1 MQLAHLFNCIVVEL
15 RPIASLEM
23 KYIYYEIVDWLLM
36 LVIIF
41 LPIVIIVALLAF
53 QFCYLSSAQRSV
65 HPNNNERLKKKIE
78 RAKKI
83 TKFQIQFAKSFF
95 GDWVIDSEER
105 DGRLMILLFKKP
117 FPMWTLTIVT
127 IEQIIIIAYIAA
139 IFINA
144 LLVERSYNCDQT
156 QVGFDCFF
164 YYEDV
169 GVRHLADPINCSNYS
184 NTDGLFVYCCKFNFN
199 FPVAAALAG
208 GLMEFFPL
216 LFTVP
221 LFIIIKLANGN
232 KCRRCGTYILQWI
245 ALLTIL
251 FCCVMV
257 TGKNGIRYYIM
268 GIQIFDYFTYVALFS
283 TTLSVLI
290 MPWSLAIRRLSN
302 SDKHKSELME
312 REIDNIVTTNSS
324 YL

>member
-1 MQLAHLFNCIVVEL
+1 
-15 RPIASLEM
+15 M
-23 KYIYYEIVDWLLM
+23 KYIYYEILDWLLM

-65 HPNNNERLKKKIE
+65 HPNSNERSKKKIE

-105 DGRLMILLFKKP
+105 DGKLMILLFKKP
-117 FPMWTLTIVT
+117 FPMWTLMIVT

-139 IFINA
+139 IFFNV
-144 LLVERSYNCDQT
+144 LLVERSYKCDET
-156 QVGFDCFF
+156 QVGFDCFIYDENLTAF
-164 YYEDV
+164 I
-169 GVRHLADPINCSNYS
+169 GPINCSYS
-184 NTDGLFVYCCKFNFN
+184 YDGLLVDCRKFNFN

-221 LFIIIKLANGN
+221 LFIIIKLANGS

-245 ALLTIL
+245 AFL
-251 FCCVMV
+251 FIIISTLIMSD
-257 TGKNGIRYYIM
+257 TYIRYYVM
-268 GIQIFDYFTYVALFS
+268 GQQIHDYFTYVALFF
-283 TTLSVLI
+283 TLLSVFV
-290 MPWSLAIRRLSN
+290 MPWSLAIRRPSN
-302 SDKHKSELME
+302 SNKKKFEPE
-312 REIDNIVTTNSS
+312 QEIKDIFVMPDNG
-324 YL
+324 L

>member
-1 MQLAHLFNCIVVEL
+1 
-15 RPIASLEM
+15 
-23 KYIYYEIVDWLLM
+23 M

-41 LPIVIIVALLAF
+41 LPIVIIVTLLAF

-65 HPNNNERLKKKIE
+65 HPNSNERSKKKIE

-105 DGRLMILLFKKP
+105 DGKLMVLLFKKP
-117 FPMWTLTIVT
+117 FPMWTLMIIT

-139 IFINA
+139 IFFNV

-156 QVGFDCFF
+156 QVGFDCFLYDENLTYF
-164 YYEDV
+164 V
-169 GVRHLADPINCSNYS
+169 GPINCSYS
-184 NTDGLFVYCCKFNFN
+184 YDGLLIDCRKFNFN

-245 ALLTIL
+245 ALLIIL
-251 FCCVMV
+251 FCCLLV
-257 TGKNGIRYYIM
+257 TGENGIRYYIM

-283 TTLSVLI
+283 TILSVLV

-302 SDKHKSELME
+302 SDKHKSGLTEK
-312 REIDNIVTTNSS
+312 EIDNIVTTNSS

>member
-1 MQLAHLFNCIVVEL
+1 
-15 RPIASLEM
+15 M
-23 KYIYYEIVDWLLM
+23 KYVYYEIVDMLLFIL
-36 LVIIF
+36 LVI
-41 LPIVIIVALLAF
+41 LPIFIIVALLAF

-105 DGRLMILLFKKP
+105 DGKLMILLFKKP
-117 FPMWTLTIVT
+117 FPMWTLMIVT

-139 IFINA
+139 IFFNV
-144 LLVERSYNCDQT
+144 LLVERSYECDQT

-164 YYEDV
+164 YNENLTNFD
-169 GVRHLADPINCSNYS
+169 GPINCSNS
-184 NTDGLFVYCCKFNFN
+184 SDGLLIDCRKFNFN

-245 ALLTIL
+245 AFLFTIICTLT
-251 FCCVMV
+251 MSD
-257 TGKNGIRYYIM
+257 TNIRYYIM
-268 GIQIFDYFTYVALFS
+268 GIQIHDYFTYIALFF
-283 TTLSVLI
+283 TLLSVFV
-290 MPWSLAIRRLSN
+290 MPWSLAIRRPSN
-302 SDKHKSELME
+302 SNKNKFEE
-312 REIDNIVTTNSS
+312 QEIKDSFVIPDSNG
-324 YL
+324 L

>member
-1 MQLAHLFNCIVVEL
+1 
-15 RPIASLEM
+15 M
-23 KYIYYEIVDWLLM
+23 KYIYYEILDWLLM

-65 HPNNNERLKKKIE
+65 HPNSNERSKKKIE

-105 DGRLMILLFKKP
+105 DGKLMILLFKKP
-117 FPMWTLTIVT
+117 FPMWTLMIVT

-139 IFINA
+139 IFFNV
-144 LLVERSYNCDQT
+144 LLVERSYKCDET
-156 QVGFDCFF
+156 QLGFDCFIYDENLTAF
-164 YYEDV
+164 I
-169 GVRHLADPINCSNYS
+169 GPINCSYS
-184 NTDGLFVYCCKFNFN
+184 YDGLLVDCRKFNFN

-245 ALLTIL
+245 AFL
-251 FCCVMV
+251 FIIISTLIMSD
-257 TGKNGIRYYIM
+257 TYIRYYVM
-268 GIQIFDYFTYVALFS
+268 GQQIHDYFTYVALFF
-283 TTLSVLI
+283 TLLSVFV
-290 MPWSLAIRRLSN
+290 MPWSLAIRRPSN
-302 SDKHKSELME
+302 SNKKKFEPE
-312 REIDNIVTTNSS
+312 QEIKDIFVIPDNG
-324 YL
+324 L